1 MIDLED
7 IHDFA
12 VAVALRAGA
21 LLRRSTRHSALLS
34 RAGTSSKVQMKSS
47 EVDLVTDMD
56 VQVEELIRTEI
67 QSRWPDDDIVA
78 EESEGKRAGAK
89 AKWHRGKVSIAKV
102 GRRVGADILTASHTW
117 QGPTWH
123 VDPLDGTL
131 NYAHSLQ
138 LHCISIGF
146 SCSHET
152 LGVEALD
159 DALVGVIYAPMLGSH
174 GMLWSGAR
182 GHGAYLS
189 YPTNAKADA
198 SHGCSLAA
206 LKVSAQLTSVEEEID
221 GEMQPLPVQRLP
233 LLEKELPP
241 NAPSGVLYASEWGK
255 DRQTGRDES
264 GQKGNLSHKLATFAN
279 LAAKDVFRDAEELQ
293 GEPPRYLHGVRSLG
307 STALDLAFL
316 AQGSIDVLWEGGCWE
331 WDVCAGVAL
340 LLETGGMLTD
350 SNPPQSR
357 SSAYWA
363 TGKRLPRAEL
373 GARRFLGVRAC
384 IASDQLGESS
394 VESQERV
401 VRVIWKRSEGLN
413 YRRDGVHYDVEMEKD
428 DESRSKA
435 SSSVRSWSDPLRE
448 RKRLTREEAHAQALQ
463 VNGDGEEAEGTFG
476 GRLLD
481 EGKDQWS
488 HNAWYVAMC
497 ERGTNMRSYSAP
509 QGSRRASSV
518 VSIAD

>member
-21 LLRRSTRHSALLS
+21 LLRRSARQSALLS
-34 RAGTSSKVQMKSS
+34 RAGMSSKVQMKSS

-102 GRRVGADILTASHTW
+102 GRRFGAGILTASHQW

-159 DALVGVIYAPMLGSH
+159 DALVGVIYAP
-174 GMLWSGAR
+174 
-182 GHGAYLS
+182 
-189 YPTNAKADA
+189 
-198 SHGCSLAA
+198 C
-206 LKVSAQLTSVEEEID
+206 
-221 GEMQPLPVQRLP
+221 PLPI
-233 LLEKELPP
+233 
-241 NAPSGVLYASEWGK
+241 G
-255 DRQTGRDES
+255 RQ
-264 GQKGNLSHKLATFAN
+264 A
-279 LAAKDVFRDAEELQ
+279 
-293 GEPPRYLHGVRSLG
+293 
-307 STALDLAFL
+307 
-316 AQGSIDVLWEGGCWE
+316 
-331 WDVCAGVAL
+331 
-340 LLETGGMLTD
+340 
-350 SNPPQSR
+350 
-357 SSAYWA
+357 
-363 TGKRLPRAEL
+363 KRLPRAEL

-384 IASDQLGESS
+384 IASDQLSESP

-401 VRVIWKRSEGLN
+401 VREIWKRSEGLN

-435 SSSVRSWSDPLRE
+435 SSSVRTWSDPLRE

-463 VNGDGEEAEGTFG
+463 VNGGDKEAEGTFG

-488 HNAWYVAMC
+488 HNACVVWKDDD
-497 ERGTNMRSYSAP
+497 SALTCLYP
-509 QGSRRASSV
+509 ISSAQAPHTRILEVGCGAEAVSV
-518 VSIAD
+518 VKSNPLYAEPACGTCKASVWDLTSALPDGSPSIPSDIAPHSLDIVVLIFVLSALHPNEWQRAIANVRHLLKTDGIVLVRDYGRHDLPQVRFGKGRMMDDNFYGELGACQPTSMR